1 MWKCEK
7 GFTPRE
13 YGNNLS
19 NPYLENKNTGK
30 CVRCWW
36 FRHARAQL
44 HDSSNNSTTPKKAMA
59 TSPITWRNQKEK
71 VIIPPVCKETHY
83 ILWHPLREQS
93 SLSISQKEETWTMRT
108 KNTVYIKQ
116 QDSHLAKTLKSLK
129 QELYSLSG
137 IIARC
142 ILEFTT
148 RYKQA
153 Q

>member
-1 MWKCEK
+1 
-7 GFTPRE
+7 
-13 YGNNLS
+13 
-19 NPYLENKNTGK
+19 
-30 CVRCWW
+30 
-36 FRHARAQL
+36 
-44 HDSSNNSTTPKKAMA
+44 
-59 TSPITWRNQKEK
+59 
-71 VIIPPVCKETHY
+71 
-83 ILWHPLREQS
+83 
-93 SLSISQKEETWTMRT
+93 MRT

-137 IIARC
+137 IIVRC